1 MSVAKLFAHMLKYGT
16 NIIDEAEG
24 LEVQSL
30 SSPSNN
36 NYESDSNDDGFISP
50 RMLYMDIWN
59 TKVLMG

>member
-50 RMLYMDIWN
+50 RMLYMDI
-59 TKVLMG
+59 